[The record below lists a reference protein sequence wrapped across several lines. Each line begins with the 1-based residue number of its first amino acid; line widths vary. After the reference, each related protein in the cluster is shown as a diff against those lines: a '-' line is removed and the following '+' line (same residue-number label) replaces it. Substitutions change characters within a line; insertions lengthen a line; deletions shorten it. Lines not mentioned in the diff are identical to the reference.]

1 MADFDILARLRRLEA
16 ENDKLKDRVAI
27 LERGQKKPLEYRDA
41 TDYRRIRDSGR
52 LPIWPMVDDKTDQ

>member
-27 LERGQKKPLEYRDA
+27 LERSQKKPLEYRDA
-41 TDYRRIRDSGR
+41 TDYKRLRAADR
-52 LPIWPMVDDKTDQ
+52 LPIWPMVDDRTDR